1 MKKIISISK
10 LLIEKLNKN
19 NIDEH
24 TAHCAYFTLL
34 AFIPFIMLILTLTK
48 YIGIDEQSLFQ
59 VIDKLAPSNLLNG
72 VIKCLLIKEPIGL
85 PIFSSNI
92 PPNFLG
98 INSKANCT

>member
-34 AFIPFIMLILTLTK
+34 AFIPFIMLILTT
-48 YIGIDEQSLFQ
+48 
-59 VIDKLAPSNLLNG
+59 
-72 VIKCLLIKEPIGL
+72 
-85 PIFSSNI
+85 
-92 PPNFLG
+92 FL
-98 INSKANCT
+98 